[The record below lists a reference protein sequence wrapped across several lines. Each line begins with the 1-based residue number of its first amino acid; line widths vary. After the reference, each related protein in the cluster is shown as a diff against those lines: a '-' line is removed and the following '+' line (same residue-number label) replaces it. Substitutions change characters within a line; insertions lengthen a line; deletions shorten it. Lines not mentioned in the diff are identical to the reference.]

1 MTWAS
6 PGSLVLAVLY
16 RSIGDGK
23 KATQGCPCGYLGSS
37 DRQCRCSPLQIEKY
51 LSKISGPLLDR
62 ISIHVT
68 VRPVEADALRGDP
81 TGESS
86 EALRRRTLGAREL
99 QRRRFGD
106 GGDDKWNATLP
117 ESAFRNLCPMTTE
130 AEELLFAAQ
139 KRLCISARGR
149 AHVIRVARTVAD
161 LDGAETIDT
170 AHVAEAIQ
178 YRVPEVR

>member
-1 MTWAS
+1 
-6 PGSLVLAVLY
+6 
-16 RSIGDGK
+16 
-23 KATQGCPCGYLGSS
+23 
-37 DRQCRCSPLQIEKY
+37 LQIDKY

-62 ISIHVT
+62 ISIHIT
-68 VRPVEADALRGDP
+68 VRPVEIDALRGEG
-81 TGESS
+81 TGETS

-106 GGDDKWNATLP
+106 GGNDMWNAAIP
-117 ESAFRNLCPMTTE
+117 ESAFRDLCPMSSE

-161 LDGAETIDT
+161 LEESELIAPE
-170 AHVAEAIQ
+170 HVAEAVQ

>member
-1 MTWAS
+1 LDRTDA
-6 PGSLVLAVLY
+6 G
-16 RSIGDGK
+16 GK
-23 KATQGCPCGYLGSS
+23 KATPGCPCRYRRSS
-37 DRQCRCSPLQIEKY
+37 ERQCRCSPLQIEKY

-68 VRPVEADALRGDP
+68 VRPVDADALRGDP

-86 EALRRRTLGAREL
+86 VALRRRALGAREL
-99 QRRRFGD
+99 QRRRFGG
-106 GGDDKWNATLP
+106 GGDDMWDATIP
-117 ESAFRNLCPMTTE
+117 ESAFRNLCPITTE

-161 LDGAETIDT
+161 LEECDVISE
-170 AHVAEAIQ
+170 AHVAEAIR